1 MSAVQYIRI
10 RSIDIILWLALL
22 ISLVRIFTCYISWG
36 SVLLMFL
43 LFTWA
48 LYKSPRFKLT
58 YLDIVVSIVLLYEL
72 ILPFTSVNPY
82 PGYTYAMMSFYLWAF
97 YFICRLCIRSISQ
110 LRRVLFFLSIVIF
123 CISLVAII
131 SFVQFRAKV
140 LNAGFSSL
148 YEFRFLLTPGKYD

>member
-110 LRRVLFFLSIVIF
+110 LRRVLFFLINCYFLYILS
-123 CISLVAII
+123 SYNK
-131 SFVQFRAKV
+131 FRAVSCKGAQCRLFFV
-140 LNAGFSSL
+140 I
-148 YEFRFLLTPGKYD
+148 